1 MSFISDAIPRWGA
14 GSAAL
19 MSDQGKGGMLENLR
33 KRMLF
38 DVTCRD
44 IANATAFLA
53 GPQSAAITGQT
64 LSVNGGLSTPG

>member
-1 MSFISDAIPRWGA
+1 MADH
-14 GSAAL
+14 
-19 MSDQGKGGMLENLR
+19 GKGGMLENLR

-38 DVTCRD
+38 DVNCRD
-44 IANATAFLA
+44 IANAVAFFA